1 MAKEADNDPNVFDT
15 SRVRQLIELMNEH
28 ELNEIDLRHGE
39 KRIKLRRGGDQ
50 PTVIGV
56 PSMGAPMTHAP
67 QAAPASP
74 APAAAS
80 TAAPAPAA
88 DDKAIFIKSPIIG
101 TFYSR
106 PKPTAGS
113 FVKVGDT
120 VTPDTI
126 VCIVEAMKTFNEIPA
141 GVSGKILEMLVK
153 DEEAVDVNK
162 PLFKVLP
169 S

>member
-1 MAKEADNDPNVFDT
+1 
-15 SRVRQLIELMNEH
+15 MNEH

-50 PTVIGV
+50 PAVYGV
-56 PSMGAPMTHAP
+56 PAMGAPMAHVP
-67 QAAPASP
+67 QGV
-74 APAAAS
+74 
-80 TAAPAPAA
+80 AAPAPPAPSAPAPVA
-88 DDKAIFIKSPIIG
+88 DDKAVYIKSPIIG

-113 FVKVGDT
+113 FVKVGDM

-126 VCIVEAMKTFNEIPA
+126 VCIVEAMKTFNELPA
-141 GVSGKILEMLVK
+141 GISGKILEVLVK
-153 DEEAVDVNK
+153 DEEPVDVNR
-162 PLFKVLP
+162 PLFKVLA